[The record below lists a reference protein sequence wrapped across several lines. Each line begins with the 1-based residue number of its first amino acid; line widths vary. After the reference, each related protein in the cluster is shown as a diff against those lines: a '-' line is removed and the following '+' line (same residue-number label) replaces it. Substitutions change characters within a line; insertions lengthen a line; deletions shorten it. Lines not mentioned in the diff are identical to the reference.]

1 MNFRPY
7 HTQREIADDFGLN
20 HKTVAAR
27 LKELRQMSDRY
38 GTRAV
43 IDDGNLVLVFL
54 PAFTDYMANRRKLL
68 DKNLAKFA
76 DPYDPKEVIRELG
89 MDAWDNVPTEHEKAE
104 IIDENAIR
112 RLIKKVLLEGLNE
125 KRAV

>member
-43 IDDGNLVLVFL
+43 IDDGNLVLIYL
-54 PAFTDYMANRRKLL
+54 PAWVDYMANRRRLL
-68 DKNLAKFA
+68 DRNLAKYV

-89 MDAWDNVPTEHEKAE
+89 MDAWDNVPTEPQKAE
-104 IIDENAIR
+104 KIGKDELKQAVREI
-112 RLIKKVLLEGLNE
+112 LLEGLS
-125 KRAV
+125 A

>member
-7 HTQREIADDFGLN
+7 HSQREIADDFGLN

-54 PAFTDYMANRRKLL
+54 PAFTDFMANRRRLL
-68 DKNLAKFA
+68 DRNLAKYV

-104 IIDENAIR
+104 IIDDE
-112 RLIKKVLLEGLNE
+112 RLERVVKKLLLKGLS
-125 KRAV
+125 V